1 MSPLATSSSVIP
13 VQPESTGSSARYSWA
28 ARPTEAALTR
38 SGRSLL
44 TSTTSSPSAARLQAT
59 AKMRESLSP
68 SRNPAGSTEASE
80 WLSSTWTVPPSV
92 PTGSSASSLPCSMRR
107 SSR

>member
-1 MSPLATSSSVIP
+1 MSPLLSSSSVIP

-28 ARPTEAALTR
+28 ASPIEAALTL

-44 TSTTSSPSAARLQAT
+44 TSTTSSPPAARLRAT
-59 AKMRESLSP
+59 DKMRESLSP
-68 SRNPAGSTEASE
+68 SRNPAGSTEASA
-80 WLSSTWTVPPSV
+80 WFSSTLTVPPRM
-92 PTGSSASSLPCSMRR
+92 PTGSSASSLPCSTRR